1 MPTKPD
7 ETKPGETKPDS
18 KKPVPLVVVV
28 PTDEK
33 DKPIKGNIWTHGGTD
48 WMKEGFSNMTDIQR
62 SLYIIESMSSAT
74 KNPTGPKFPGY
85 WMGTDPASDAK
96 HKMVGGS
103 EEQQES
109 VLGEL
114 DKTAK
119 DTAILRRLQHNY
131 NRVKEATGDPT
142 IDDMIDKLSKGEE
155 PSTKPKTSAGTTS
168 TTPPPATPT
177 SGTTSTPP
185 PSATATSAEKATASA
200 VEKEVAA
207 GAEKAAE
214 KAAPKA
220 AGAIAKGIGKGLAR
234 QVPIAGWGLA
244 GYDAY
249 QRAKEGDW
257 VGAGLSAASALP
269 WIGTAA
275 LATQIGRDA
284 YKAAGDEEPAA
295 TKPPASA
302 SGPLIRPDDESAA
315 EKARLQRP
323 SVNAPAPVPPASTP
337 SATAPSAP
345 ETPAPSVS
353 TRPPVTPPP
362 GEGKVGTALAQ
373 AGVSRSNRRDQA
385 FVDKELGPGYKAG
398 SAESNLA
405 LLAKF
410 QKQSGKP
417 STTSATMAAQP
428 ARPAQTLD
436 SKEDDD
442 NYKQAIAQKE
452 GMGRYDTTFGDTI
465 DPKTGKLVHKF
476 TAPPKPITQM
486 TMKELD
492 DWLRERSAK
501 DPGTG
506 AVGMYGFMPSTV
518 RNYSQKL
525 GLKPTDVFDQATQEK
540 IQDAIMADQR
550 ATLEKNNI
558 PVNQATLYMA
568 HYVGPAGA
576 TRVINS
582 ASSNP
587 NQAVVDAI
595 IDPKYKSD
603 PTAYEN
609 ERNKILL
616 RNPEL
621 GKLTTGQ
628 FQNVMAN
635 RVSQGQMMAQKKQS
649 TANTA
654 VAESKDDKKVAGRY
668 SYDEFDDLV
677 DRLRAKAKAQEKKH
691 GPVDLGKLMQRLRDI
706 EDKDDKPIKEEEPAN
721 LATNPDMQATSPGRQ
736 ATSSSQQDTQ
746 AGLQATSQ
754 AGTPEQ
760 QQQRRDQAIDASTAR
775 GVADTIGSVA
785 PPGTNTDA
793 LAQAI
798 VNANDGKPLNQDQQ
812 RAMSTITPLVLKA
825 AETPTAAGPLKTAL
839 QQAGILAK
847 QGK

>member
-1 MPTKPD
+1 M
-7 ETKPGETKPDS
+7 
-18 KKPVPLVVVV
+18 
-28 PTDEK
+28 
-33 DKPIKGNIWTHGGTD
+33 
-48 WMKEGFSNMTDIQR
+48 
-62 SLYIIESMSSAT
+62 
-74 KNPTGPKFPGY
+74 
-85 WMGTDPASDAK
+85 
-96 HKMVGGS
+96 
-103 EEQQES
+103 
-109 VLGEL
+109 
-114 DKTAK
+114 
-119 DTAILRRLQHNY
+119 
-131 NRVKEATGDPT
+131 
-142 IDDMIDKLSKGEE
+142 
-155 PSTKPKTSAGTTS
+155 
-168 TTPPPATPT
+168 
-177 SGTTSTPP
+177 
-185 PSATATSAEKATASA
+185 
-200 VEKEVAA
+200 
-207 GAEKAAE
+207 
-214 KAAPKA
+214 
-220 AGAIAKGIGKGLAR
+220 
-234 QVPIAGWGLA
+234 
-244 GYDAY
+244 
-249 QRAKEGDW
+249 
-257 VGAGLSAASALP
+257 
-269 WIGTAA
+269 
-275 LATQIGRDA
+275 
-284 YKAAGDEEPAA
+284 
-295 TKPPASA
+295 
-302 SGPLIRPDDESAA
+302 IRPDDESAA

-323 SVNAPAPVPPASTP
+323 SVNAPAPVPPAATP
-337 SATAPSAP
+337 SATAPGPTAPSAP

-373 AGVSRSNRRDQA
+373 AGVSRSDRRDQA

-417 STTSATMAAQP
+417 GTTGTTGTSSATMATQP

-465 DPKTGKLVHKF
+465 DAKTGKLVHKF
-476 TAPPKPITQM
+476 TPPPKPITQM

-492 DWLRERSAK
+492 DWQRERSAK

-518 RNYSQKL
+518 REYSQKL

-550 ATLEKNNI
+550 AGLEKNNI

-576 TRVINS
+576 SRVINS

-595 IDPKYKSD
+595 IDPKYKSN

-635 RVSQGQMMAQKKQS
+635 RVTQGQMMAQKKQS

-677 DRLRAKAKAQEKKH
+677 NRLKNKAKEQERKH
-691 GPVDLGKLMQRLRDI
+691 GPVDFGKLMQRLRDI

-721 LATNPDMQATSPGRQ
+721 LATNPTKQATNPYV
-736 ATSSSQQDTQ
+736 QDTQ
-746 AGLQATSQ
+746 AGSQATSQ

-760 QQQRRDQAIDASTAR
+760 QQQKRDQAIDASTAR

-798 VNANDGKPLNQDQQ
+798 VNSNDGKPLSQDQQ